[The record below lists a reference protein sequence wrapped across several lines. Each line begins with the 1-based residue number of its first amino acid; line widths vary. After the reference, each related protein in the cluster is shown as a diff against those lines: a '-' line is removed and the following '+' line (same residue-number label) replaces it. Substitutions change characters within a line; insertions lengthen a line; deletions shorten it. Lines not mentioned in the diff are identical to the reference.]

1 MDIKS
6 IIAKKRNKGELDK
19 DEIRYFV
26 GKYTKGEVSEAQAS
40 ALLSYIYINGLTE
53 DEIMNLA
60 IEMGNSGDVID
71 LSDISDRIVDKHS
84 TGGVGDKVTLILM
97 PIIAAFG
104 LPVAKIS
111 SRGMGVSGGTI
122 DKLESIPGYDTEM
135 TLEEFKENIK
145 KVGVSLINQT
155 LNIAPAEKKLYKL
168 RNEIAC
174 YDSIPII
181 AASLLSLKIATG
193 SNKIVFDITCGRGT
207 YIKSQQ
213 EARRLSKLLIKIGK
227 KLGKDVGCVI
237 TDMDEPLGYAVG
249 NTLEVI
255 ETINSLKGQMPKDVG
270 DVVVSLGSIILK
282 LSGVGENLEQNAANI
297 INIIKSGKA
306 YEKFKEMVASQYG
319 SLQYIEDVEKFKK
332 AEFIV
337 PVYSSEDGNIEKIDA
352 DMVGSIAKYLGAGRV
367 NDKDEVDKTSGI
379 VLCKKIGDNVKTG
392 EILAYIHAND
402 ESKVLGATKNLVDA
416 FKITTK
422 KVVIKSRII
431 EICK

>member
-26 GKYTKGEVSEAQAS
+26 GKYTKGEITDAQAG
-40 ALLSYIYINGLTE
+40 ALLSYIYTNGLTE

-111 SRGMGVSGGTI
+111 SRGLGVSGGTI

-135 TLEEFKENIK
+135 SLEEFKENVKNI
-145 KVGVSLINQT
+145 GVSLINQT
-155 LNIAPAEKKLYKL
+155 FNLAPAEKKMYKL
-168 RNEIAC
+168 RNEVAC
-174 YDSIPII
+174 YDSVPII

-193 SNKIVFDITCGRGT
+193 SNKIVFDITCGKGT

-213 EARRLSKLLIKIGK
+213 EAKRLAKLLIKIGK

-237 TDMDEPLGYAVG
+237 TSMDEPLGYAVG

-282 LSGVGENLEQNAANI
+282 LSGVGDNLEQNAANI
-297 INIIKSGKA
+297 IKIIKSGKA
-306 YEKFKEMVASQYG
+306 YEKFKEMVVSQYG

-332 AEFIV
+332 ALHIV
-337 PVYSSEDGNIEKIDA
+337 PVYSSDDGNIESIDA
-352 DMVGSIAKYLGAGRV
+352 DMVGSIAKYLGAGRA

-379 VLCKKIGDNVKTG
+379 VLCKKIGDTVKTG
-392 EILAYIHAND
+392 EILAYIHSND
-402 ESKVLGATKNLVDA
+402 EAKVLGATKNLVDA

-422 KVVIKSRII
+422 KVVIKPRIM

>member
-19 DEIRYFV
+19 DEIKYFV
-26 GKYTKGEVSEAQAS
+26 GKYTKGEITDAQAS
-40 ALLSYIYINGLTE
+40 ALLSYIYTNGLTE

-71 LSDISDRIVDKHS
+71 LSDVSDKIVDKHS

-111 SRGMGVSGGTI
+111 SRGLGVSGGTI
-122 DKLESIPGYDTEM
+122 DKLEAIPGYDTEM

-168 RNEIAC
+168 RNEVAC
-174 YDSIPII
+174 YDSVPII

-213 EARRLSKLLIKIGK
+213 EAKRLAKLLIKIGK

-237 TDMDEPLGYAVG
+237 TAMDEPLGYAVG

-282 LSGVGENLEQNAANI
+282 LSGVGDNLEQNAANI

-319 SLQYIEDVEKFKK
+319 SMQYIENVEKFKK
-332 AEFIV
+332 ADHIV
-337 PVYSSEDGNIEKIDA
+337 PVYSSEDGNIEIIDA
-352 DMVGSIAKYLGAGRV
+352 DMVGSIAKYLGAGRA
-367 NDKDEVDKTSGI
+367 NDIEEVDKTSGI
-379 VLCKKIGDNVKTG
+379 VLCKKIGDTVKTG

-402 ESKVLGATKNLVDA
+402 ETKVLGATKNLVDA

-422 KVVIKSRII
+422 KVVIKPRII

>member
-282 LSGVGENLEQNAANI
+282 LSGVGDNLEQNAANI

>member
-19 DEIRYFV
+19 DEIKYFV
-26 GKYTKGEVSEAQAS
+26 GKYTKGEITDAQAS
-40 ALLSYIYINGLTE
+40 ALLSYIYTNGLTE

-71 LSDISDRIVDKHS
+71 LSDISDKIVDKHS

-111 SRGMGVSGGTI
+111 SRGLGVSGGTI
-122 DKLESIPGYDTEM
+122 DKLEAIPGYDTEI
-135 TLEEFKENIK
+135 TLDEFKENIK

-155 LNIAPAEKKLYKL
+155 LNIAPAEKKIYKL
-168 RNEIAC
+168 RNEVAC
-174 YDSIPII
+174 YDSVPII

-213 EARRLSKLLIKIGK
+213 EAKRLAKLLIKIGK

-237 TDMDEPLGYAVG
+237 TSMDEPLGYAVG

-270 DVVVSLGSIILK
+270 DVVVSLGSVILK
-282 LSGVGENLEQNAANI
+282 LSGVGDNLEQNAANI
-297 INIIKSGKA
+297 INVIKSGKA

-319 SLQYIEDVEKFKK
+319 SLHYVEDVEKLKK
-332 AEFIV
+332 AEHIV
-337 PVYSSEDGNIEKIDA
+337 PVYSSEDGNIQEIDA
-352 DMVGSIAKYLGAGRV
+352 DMVGSIAKYLGAGRA
-367 NDKDEVDKTSGI
+367 NDKVEVDKTSGI
-379 VLCKKIGDNVKTG
+379 VLCKKIGDVVKTG

-422 KVVIKSRII
+422 KVAIKPRII